1 MWQDGTALYF
11 ILRVPEFSWPGV
23 SEHIYRHGYLIAA
36 LTWATVFFQ
45 LTFPPLMLSRSWRLP
60 ALLAATTFHLGIA
73 VLMNLWTFSIIMIAT
88 EATFLQ
94 NDHYDRL
101 RKFLDRRIP
110 IHRHTGSGSPP
121 SVIRKEGFT
130 A

>member
-1 MWQDGTALYF
+1 MPTATPQVDPRMWQEGTALYY

-73 VLMNLWTFSIIMIAT
+73 VLMNLWTFSIIMI
-88 EATFLQ
+88 
-94 NDHYDRL
+94 
-101 RKFLDRRIP
+101 LDQRIP